1 MSSNQFFQNHM
12 THLPQFHLPYL
23 YGVSLINLYVRNIS
37 GVHRQMGVHITKV
50 KSVNLDK
57 WPAGKIELFQ
67 NVSNDL
73 VNSYWEKNMPKGFR
87 KPDANASNKEVTNF
101 LEDKYVRKKWANTD
115 EWANDPAW
123 LYENKPKKF

>member
-1 MSSNQFFQNHM
+1 
-12 THLPQFHLPYL
+12 
-23 YGVSLINLYVRNIS
+23 
-37 GVHRQMGVHITKV
+37 MGVHISKV

-57 WPAGKIELFQ
+57 WPAGKMELFQ

-73 VNSYWEKNMPKGFR
+73 VNSYWEKNMPKGYR
-87 KPDANASNKEVTNF
+87 KPDANASNKEVTDF

-123 LYENKPKKF
+123 LYENKPNKFKKYVQWYKDNYCGAKQTTDNKKSKKQ

>member
-1 MSSNQFFQNHM
+1 
-12 THLPQFHLPYL
+12 
-23 YGVSLINLYVRNIS
+23 
-37 GVHRQMGVHITKV
+37 MGVHITKV

-57 WPAGKIELFQ
+57 WPAGKIELFK

-87 KPDANASNKEVTNF
+87 KPDANASNKEVTDF

-123 LYENKPKKF
+123 LYENKPKKFQKYVKYW